1 MSIHTRLHHVGRAV
15 VLAAGLLAA
24 AATAAIAAPPLSGVP
39 PAIDT
44 VDVLPPPA
52 PILVGQVR
60 DSSGTPL
67 PNVQVHLASQQR
79 TTTTDSRGTFVFR
92 GLSAGRYHLDSY
104 YLGYAPGHV
113 EFDVPV
119 TGDTIQ
125 VVIVMHQTPLRLQSV
140 QVTAI
145 ATGDTRT
152 ATQSTVELSGQAL
165 ARNIGAT
172 VAQTLAGEPGLAM
185 RFSGPAASAPM
196 IRGLTGDRILVL
208 QDGQR
213 AGDLS
218 SAAADHAV
226 TIDPLAAQ
234 RVEVVRGPASL
245 LYGNSALGG
254 VVNVIQ
260 NDIPTEIPTHVQGYL
275 AGQAE
280 SVTPGGAGSA
290 SITLPVGKS
299 WAVTAR
305 GSARSLD
312 DMRSGGD
319 MLLPN
324 SYSSGQSGTLGVGYV
339 GGSLTGGLAYRGNA
353 FEYGLPSAA
362 DDPELGAHI
371 DGRRDEV
378 VGRSE
383 FNVDA
388 HGIRSLRLDGTAQWY
403 SHDEIEPTG
412 DVGTSFT
419 LRTQTLNALARTG
432 YRRLSGAMGA
442 QALLKQ
448 YAATGEEALT
458 PAANSNSVGAFIFQ
472 ELALRGDVP
481 VERSPSLQLGA
492 RVDYYGI
499 DSRDSDD
506 AKFGPGRS
514 RSFTNFSGSLGAGLP
529 LSGAVTL
536 SGSVSRAF
544 RAPTVE
550 ELFSNG
556 FHHAAGSYDVGNP
569 DLRAETNTGGE
580 IVLRL
585 QSGTLSGQF
594 SAYYNRIDNY
604 ITPDIVGDTLVEG
617 GHDEHDEG
625 DPHEAGDEL
634 QSVPLNVYSQADA
647 ALRGVEAQLEYR
659 AARHIV
665 LGAMGDL
672 VHGDFR
678 QGGAPLPFLPA
689 ARVGGSARY
698 DDGHFSFGAEA
709 RHAFARTDASAAAG
723 CPIAGQV
730 VDGTPESCVDLPT
743 PAHTLV
749 HLSAGYTRI
758 VGGYV
763 HSVTL
768 RADNLADVR
777 YWDASS
783 RIKRFAPN
791 PGRNLT
797 VVYKV
802 LF

>member
-1 MSIHTRLHHVGRAV
+1 MSASTFRLRHAGRAV
-15 VLAAGLLAA
+15 VLASGLLASA
-24 AATAAIAAPPLSGVP
+24 AAVAIAAPAPAPAPTTYADTGSG
-39 PAIDT
+39 DS
-44 VDVLPPPA
+44 LPPSA
-52 PILVGQVR
+52 PILAGVVR

-67 PNVQVHLASQQR
+67 PNVQVHLATLQR
-79 TTTTDSRGTFVFR
+79 TTTTNSRGVFVFR
-92 GLSAGRYHLDSY
+92 GLSAGHYHLDSY

-113 EFDVPV
+113 EFDMPAA
-119 TGDTIQ
+119 GDTVQ

-140 QVTAI
+140 QVTAV

-152 ATQSTVELSGQAL
+152 VTQSTVELSGQAL
-165 ARNIGAT
+165 ARNVGAT

-218 SAAADHAV
+218 SSAADHAV

-234 RVEVVRGPASL
+234 RLEVVRGPASL

-260 NDIPTEIPTHVQGYL
+260 NDIPTEIPTHAQGYL

-290 SITLPVGKS
+290 SLTLPIGGR
-299 WAVTAR
+299 WALTAR

-319 MLLPN
+319 LRLAN
-324 SYSSGQSGTLGVGYV
+324 SYSNSQSGTVGVGYV
-339 GGSLTGGLAYRGNA
+339 GSRLNGGLAYRGNT
-353 FEYGLPSAA
+353 FDYGLPSPA

-371 DGRRDEV
+371 DGRRDEL

-383 FNVDA
+383 FNVGA
-388 HGIRSLRLDGTAQWY
+388 RGIRSVKIDGTAQWY
-403 SHDEIEPTG
+403 AHDEIEPTG

-432 YRRLSGAMGA
+432 YRRLSGAMGV
-442 QALLKQ
+442 QTLLKQ
-448 YAATGEEALT
+448 YEATGEEALT
-458 PAANSNSVGAFIFQ
+458 PAANSNSVGAFVFQ

-492 RVDYYGI
+492 RVDHYSIG
-499 DSRDSDD
+499 SRDSEE
-506 AKFGPGRS
+506 AKFGAGRS
-514 RSFTNFSGSLGAGLP
+514 RSFTNFSGSFGAGLP
-529 LSGAVTL
+529 LASGVTL
-536 SGSVSRAF
+536 SGSLSRAF

-556 FHHAAGSYDVGNP
+556 FHAAAGSYDVGNSE
-569 DLRAETNTGGE
+569 LRAETNTGAE
-580 IVLRL
+580 AVLRL
-585 QSGTLSGQF
+585 HSDRVSGQF

-617 GHDEHDEG
+617 GHHHDDDEPHDELH
-625 DPHEAGDEL
+625 P
-634 QSVPLNVYSQADA
+634 VPLNVYAQADA
-647 ALRGVEAQLEYR
+647 ALRGVEGQLEFR
-659 AARHIV
+659 LARHLV
-665 LGAMGDL
+665 LGTMGDL
-672 VHGDFR
+672 VRGDFR
-678 QGGAPLPFLPA
+678 RGGAPLPFLPA
-689 ARVGGSARY
+689 ARLGGSARY
-698 DDGHFSFGAEA
+698 DDGHFSIGGEA
-709 RHAFARTDASAAAG
+709 RHAFARSDASAAAG

-730 VDGTPESCVDLPT
+730 TDETPESCVDLPT
-743 PAHTLV
+743 PAHTV
-749 HLSAGYTRI
+749 VNLSAGYSRI

-768 RADNLADVR
+768 RADNVGDVR
-777 YWDASS
+777 YWDATS

>member
-1 MSIHTRLHHVGRAV
+1 MPFPVDRLHHAGRAV
-15 VLAAGLLAA
+15 VLATSLLAT
-24 AATAAIAAPPLSGVP
+24 AATAATAASAAPPLSGVP
-39 PAIDT
+39 PASDT
-44 VDVLPPPA
+44 GIAGDSLLRPPA
-52 PILVGQVR
+52 VIIVGQVR
-60 DSSGTPL
+60 DSGGTPL
-67 PNVQVHLASQQR
+67 PNVQVHLASLQR
-79 TTTTDSRGTFVFR
+79 TTTTDSRGIFVFR
-92 GLSAGRYHLDSY
+92 GLSAGHYHIDSY

-113 EFDVPV
+113 EFDLPV
-119 TGDTIQ
+119 TGDTTH

-140 QVTAI
+140 RVTAI

-165 ARNIGAT
+165 ARNIGST
-172 VAQTLAGEPGLAM
+172 VAQTLASEPGLAM

-196 IRGLTGDRILVL
+196 IRGLSGDRILVL

-213 AGDLS
+213 SGDLS
-218 SAAADHAV
+218 SSAADHAV

-260 NDIPTEIPTHVQGYL
+260 NDIPTEIPTRLQGYL

-290 SITLPVGKS
+290 SITLPIGTN

-312 DMRSGGD
+312 DMRGGGD
-319 MLLPN
+319 MILPN
-324 SYSSGQSGTLGVGYV
+324 SYSNGQSGTLGVGYV
-339 GGSLTGGLAYRGNA
+339 GDRLNGGLAYRGNA
-353 FEYGLPSAA
+353 FDYGLPAPA

-378 VGRSE
+378 IGRSE
-383 FNVDA
+383 FNVGA
-388 HGIRSLRLDGTAQWY
+388 RGIRSVKLDGTAQWY
-403 SHDEIEPTG
+403 AHDEIEPDG
-412 DVGTSFT
+412 EVGTNFT

-432 YRRLSGAMGA
+432 YRRLSGAAGV
-442 QALLKQ
+442 QTLLKQ
-448 YAATGEEALT
+448 YAATGDEALT

-481 VERSPSLQLGA
+481 VERSPSVQLGA
-492 RVDYYGI
+492 RVDHYGI
-499 DSRDSDD
+499 ESRDGDD
-506 AKFGPGRS
+506 AKFGPARS
-514 RSFTNFSGSLGAGLP
+514 RSFTNFSGSLGAGMP
-529 LSGAVTL
+529 LAEGVTL
-536 SGSVSRAF
+536 SGSLSRAF

-556 FHHAAGSYDVGNP
+556 FHAAAGSYDVGNA
-569 DLRAETNTGGE
+569 DLSAETNTGAE
-580 IVLRL
+580 AVLRL
-585 QSGTLSGQF
+585 QSERLSGQF

-604 ITPDIVGDTLVEG
+604 ITPEVVGDTTLVE
-617 GHDEHDEG
+617 EG
-625 DPHEAGDEL
+625 ESH
-634 QSVPLNVYSQADA
+634 SVPLNVYSQADA
-647 ALRGVEAQLEYR
+647 ALRGVEGQLEYR
-659 AARHIV
+659 AASHLV
-665 LGAMGDL
+665 LGVMGDL
-672 VHGDFR
+672 VRGDFR
-678 QGGAPLPFLPA
+678 DGGAPLPFLPA
-689 ARVGGSARY
+689 VRVGGSARY
-698 DDGHFSFGAEA
+698 DDGHFSVGAEA
-709 RHAFARTDASAAAG
+709 RHALARTDASAAAG
-723 CPIAGQV
+723 CPTAGQV
-730 VDGTPESCVDLPT
+730 ADDTPESCVDLPT

-749 HLSAGYTRI
+749 NLSAGYSRI
-758 VGGYV
+758 LGGYV
-763 HSVTL
+763 HSVTV

-777 YWDASS
+777 YWDATS